1 MYTNTCMELIKL
13 ITNTKNNEPNFS
25 IKIPTSQ
32 MEQVF
37 FGFFYSSEV
46 AFTTYLYAK
55 VDDKQYYQ
63 KITSLVK
70 ASMLF
75 GRFLSGLIAQ
85 TIVSTHLLNEVY
97 LLYIS
102 IFSMYHKINI
112 CINY

>member
-1 MYTNTCMELIKL
+1 MNTY
-13 ITNTKNNEPNFS
+13 NFS

-75 GRFLSGLIAQ
+75 GRFLSGFIAQ

-102 IFSMYHKINI
+102 IFSMYHKINT
-112 CINY
+112 CINFYAIRTVCLN

>member
-1 MYTNTCMELIKL
+1 
-13 ITNTKNNEPNFS
+13 
-25 IKIPTSQ
+25 
-32 MEQVF
+32 MEQMF

-85 TIVSTHLLNEVY
+85 TVVSTHLLNEVY

-102 IFSMYHKINI
+102 IFSMSHKINT
-112 CINY
+112 CINTYAIL

>member
-1 MYTNTCMELIKL
+1 
-13 ITNTKNNEPNFS
+13 
-25 IKIPTSQ
+25 
-32 MEQVF
+32 MEQVC

-75 GRFLSGLIAQ
+75 GRFLSGLIGQ
-85 TIVSTHLLNEVY
+85 VIISTELLNKLHLV
-97 LLYIS
+97 YIS
-102 IFSMYHKINI
+102 IFSK
-112 CINY
+112 

>member
-1 MYTNTCMELIKL
+1 
-13 ITNTKNNEPNFS
+13 
-25 IKIPTSQ
+25 
-32 MEQVF
+32 MEQMF

-55 VDDKQYYQ
+55 VNDKQYYQ

-85 TIVSTHLLNEVY
+85 TVVSTHLLNKVY

-102 IFSMYHKINI
+102 IFSMSHKINT
-112 CINY
+112 CINTYAILELFTLI

>member
-1 MYTNTCMELIKL
+1 
-13 ITNTKNNEPNFS
+13 
-25 IKIPTSQ
+25 
-32 MEQVF
+32 MEQMF

-85 TIVSTHLLNEVY
+85 TVVSTHFLNEVY

-102 IFSMYHKINI
+102 IFSMSHKINTY
-112 CINY
+112 INTYATLQLFTLIEWPIR